1 MGTVSSHFASGLT
14 NSTSS
19 PDGCFQDAQFAPNRY
34 TFAELPFSCVSEANG
49 ADFLPSSSFSND
61 TDFAME
67 NCSFKRRMMRSSASF
82 TSPFIVVL
90 FATTKSARRP
100 RFCFRDETPVVV
112 RAMILLAAKAAVVML
127 FMQLFI
133 DPIRHF
139 HFSLSFSLRAHTKRT
154 TTVLQK
160 HRHETG
166 NRSFLF
172 FVCVSTREEVE
183 EKSPQNVT
191 HVSSLR
197 HHHHHHHHHQR
208 R

>member
-90 FATTKSARRP
+90 FATKSARRP

-139 HFSLSFSLRAHTKRT
+139 HFSLFLSP
-154 TTVLQK
+154 
-160 HRHETG
+160 RHEENN
-166 NRSFLF
+166 NRPPKASPRKPRALF
-172 FVCVSTREEVE
+172 FVCVSLPERRSKKKV
-183 EKSPQNVT
+183 
-191 HVSSLR
+191 LR
-197 HHHHHHHHHQR
+197 TSRTCLLSDIIIIIIFIIIINR

>member
-90 FATTKSARRP
+90 FATKSARRP

-139 HFSLSFSLRAHTKRT
+139 HFSLSFSLRDTKRT

-160 HRHETG
+160 HRHE
-166 NRSFLF
+166 NRALF
-172 FVCVSTREEVE
+172 FFCVSLPERRSKKKV
-183 EKSPQNVT
+183 
-191 HVSSLR
+191 LR
-197 HHHHHHHHHQR
+197 TSRTCLLSDIIIIIIIIINR

>member
-127 FMQLFI
+127 FMQLFF

-139 HFSLSFSLRAHTKRT
+139 HFSLSFSLRARREQQPSSKSIATKT
-154 TTVLQK
+154 A
-160 HRHETG
+160 
-166 NRSFLF
+166 RSFF
-172 FVCVSTREEVE
+172 CVCVSTREEVE

-197 HHHHHHHHHQR
+197 HHHHHHHHQR